1 MRNNT
6 WNRMFGWT
14 LMALLLIGG
23 AALAQ
28 DLTADDIL
36 DRMETEGDVLAEGS
50 MIVQMR
56 FDNVYSDGTTAS
68 NTFAG
73 LSKPGKSLMVFLE
86 PEDVQGTIFLTLDP
100 EAEDAD
106 TRLWL
111 YLPLLGIPK
120 ELVSE
125 EDRGGSFAD
134 SSISYEDIGGD
145 GQREDYDAVLI
156 GEEVVTVG
164 NEDRTAY
171 VLESTAKPDAD
182 KDIVRTVL
190 WVDKESFVMLRMEA
204 YNDLGNLE
212 QTLEVIELGE
222 FEGHLVVDGML
233 ARDVLE
239 ESETTIVF
247 LERRRPA
254 DEIPDEVFDPE
265 TLASFDPAAWGL

>member
-6 WNRMFGWT
+6 WNRMFDWT
-14 LMALLLIGG
+14 LIALLLIGG
-23 AALAQ
+23 TALAQ
-28 DLTADDIL
+28 DLTTDDIL

-50 MIVQMR
+50 MIGQMR

-73 LSKPGKSLMVFLE
+73 LSKPGKSLMYFRE
-86 PEDVQGTIFLTLDP
+86 PEDVRGTIFLTLDP
-100 EAEDAD
+100 EEENAD

-125 EDRGGSFAD
+125 EDRGGSFAG
-134 SSISYEDIGGD
+134 SSISYEDISSD
-145 GQREDYDAVLI
+145 DQREDYDAVLI
-156 GEEVVTVG
+156 GEEVVAVG

-182 KDIVRTVL
+182 EDIVRTVL

-212 QTLEVIELGE
+212 QTLDVIELGE

-233 ARDVLE
+233 ARNVLE
-239 ESETTIVF
+239 ESETTITF

-265 TLASFDPAAWGL
+265 TLVSFDPAAWGL

>member
-6 WNRMFGWT
+6 WNKMFGWT

-36 DRMETEGDVLAEGS
+36 DRMQIEGDVLAEGS
-50 MIVQMR
+50 MIMQMQ

-73 LSKPGKSLMVFLE
+73 LSKPNKSLMVFLE

-100 EAEDAD
+100 EEENAD

-111 YLPLLGIPK
+111 YLPLLDIPK

-125 EDRGGSFAD
+125 EARSGSFAG
-134 SSISYEDIGGD
+134 SSISYKDIGGGD
-145 GQREDYDAVLI
+145 QREDSDAVLI
-156 GEEVVTVG
+156 GEETITVG
-164 NEDRTAY
+164 DESRIAF
-171 VLESTAKPDAD
+171 VIESTAKPDAD

-190 WVDKESFVMLRMEA
+190 WVDKESFVMLKMEA
-204 YNDLGNLE
+204 YNDLGSLE
-212 QTLEVIELGE
+212 QTLNVIELGE
-222 FEGHLVVDGML
+222 FEGHLVVDGMH

-239 ESETTIVF
+239 ESETTITF

>member
-6 WNRMFGWT
+6 WNKMFGWT

-28 DLTADDIL
+28 DLTVDDIL

-56 FDNVYSDGTTAS
+56 FDNAYSDGTTAS

-73 LSKPGKSLMVFLE
+73 LSKPNKSLMYFLE
-86 PEDVQGTIFLTLDP
+86 PEDVRGTIFLTLEP
-100 EAEDAD
+100 EEEDAD

-125 EDRGGSFAD
+125 EARGGSFAG

-145 GQREDYDAVLI
+145 DQREDYDAVLI

-182 KDIVRTVL
+182 QDIVRTVL
-190 WVDKESFVMLRMEA
+190 WVDKESFVMLKMET

-212 QTLEVIELGE
+212 QALDVIELGE

-239 ESETTIVF
+239 ESETTITF

-254 DEIPDEVFDPE
+254 GEIPDEVFDPE
-265 TLASFDPAAWGL
+265 TLVSFDPAAWGL

>member
-1 MRNNT
+1 MRNNI
-6 WNRMFGWT
+6 WNKVFGWT
-14 LMALLLIGG
+14 LMALLLLGG

-28 DLTADDIL
+28 DLTADEIL

-50 MIVQMR
+50 TIVKMR

-73 LSKPGKSLMVFLE
+73 LSKPGKSLMYFLE

-125 EDRGGSFAD
+125 EARGGSFAG
-134 SSISYEDIGGD
+134 SSISYEDIGSD
-145 GQREDYDAVLI
+145 DQREDYDAVLI
-156 GEEVVTVG
+156 REKVVTVG

-182 KDIVRTVL
+182 QDIVRTVL

-204 YNDLGNLE
+204 YNDLGSLE
-212 QTLEVIELGE
+212 QTLDVIELGE

-233 ARDVLE
+233 ARNVLE
-239 ESETTIVF
+239 ESETTITF

-254 DEIPDEVFDPE
+254 GEIPDEVFDPE

>member
-1 MRNNT
+1 MV
-6 WNRMFGWT
+6 GWT
-14 LMALLLIGG
+14 LTALLLISG

-36 DRMETEGDVLAEGS
+36 DRMQIEGDVLAEGS
-50 MIVQMR
+50 MIMQMQ

-73 LSKPGKSLMVFLE
+73 LSKPNMSLMVFLE

-100 EAEDAD
+100 KAEDAD

-125 EDRGGSFAD
+125 EARGGSFAG

-145 GQREDYDAVLI
+145 DQREDYDAVLI
-156 GEEVVTVG
+156 GEEVLTVG

-182 KDIVRTVL
+182 EDIVRTVL
-190 WVDKESFVMLRMEA
+190 WVDKESFVMLKMEA

-212 QTLEVIELGE
+212 QALDVIELGE
-222 FEGHLVVDGML
+222 FEGHLVVDGMH

-239 ESETTIVF
+239 ESETTITF

-254 DEIPDEVFDPE
+254 GEIPDEVFDPE
-265 TLASFDPAAWGL
+265 TLASFDPAVWGF

>member
-28 DLTADDIL
+28 DLTAGDIL

>member
-36 DRMETEGDVLAEGS
+36 DRMETESDVLAEGS

-73 LSKPGKSLMVFLE
+73 LSKPNKSLMVFLE

-100 EAEDAD
+100 EAEDED

-182 KDIVRTVL
+182 EDIVRTVL

-212 QTLEVIELGE
+212 QTLDVIELGE

>member
-1 MRNNT
+1 MRNNR

-36 DRMETEGDVLAEGS
+36 DRMQIEGDVLAEGS
-50 MIVQMR
+50 TIVQMR

-73 LSKPGKSLMVFLE
+73 LSKPGKSLMYFLE
-86 PEDVQGTIFLTLDP
+86 PEDVRGTIFLTLDP
-100 EAEDAD
+100 EEENAD

-125 EDRGGSFAD
+125 EARGGSFAG
-134 SSISYEDIGGD
+134 SSISYEDIGSD
-145 GQREDYDAVLI
+145 DQREDYDAVLI
-156 GEEVVTVG
+156 GEETITVG
-164 NEDRTAY
+164 DENRIAF
-171 VLESTAKPDAD
+171 VIESTAKPGVDE
-182 KDIVRTVL
+182 DIVRTVL
-190 WVDKESFVMLRMEA
+190 RVDKENFVMLKMEA

-212 QTLEVIELGE
+212 QTLDVIELGE

-239 ESETTIVF
+239 ESETTITF
-247 LERRRPA
+247 LERRRP
-254 DEIPDEVFDPE
+254 DGEIPDEVFDPE
-265 TLASFDPAAWGL
+265 NLVSFDPAAWGL

>member
-1 MRNNT
+1 MRNNI
-6 WNRMFGWT
+6 WNKVFGWT
-14 LMALLLIGG
+14 LMALLLLGG

-28 DLTADDIL
+28 DLTADEIL

-50 MIVQMR
+50 MVVQMR

-73 LSKPGKSLMVFLE
+73 LSKPGKSLMYFLE

-125 EDRGGSFAD
+125 EARGGSFAG
-134 SSISYEDIGGD
+134 SSISYEDIGSD
-145 GQREDYDAVLI
+145 DQREDYDAVLI
-156 GEEVVTVG
+156 REKVVTVG

-182 KDIVRTVL
+182 QDIVRTVL

-204 YNDLGNLE
+204 YNDLGSLE
-212 QTLEVIELGE
+212 QTLDVIELGE

-233 ARDVLE
+233 ARNVLE
-239 ESETTIVF
+239 ESETTITF

-254 DEIPDEVFDPE
+254 GEIPDEVFDPE

>member
-6 WNRMFGWT
+6 WNKMFGWT
-14 LMALLLIGG
+14 LMALLLSGG
-23 AALAQ
+23 ATLAQ
-28 DLTADDIL
+28 DLTVDDIL

-50 MIVQMR
+50 MVVQMR

-73 LSKPGKSLMVFLE
+73 LSKPNKSLMYFLE
-86 PEDVQGTIFLTLDP
+86 PEDVRGTIFLTLDP
-100 EAEDAD
+100 EEEDAD

-125 EDRGGSFAD
+125 EARGGSFAG

-145 GQREDYDAVLI
+145 DQREDYDAVLI

-182 KDIVRTVL
+182 EDIVRTVL
-190 WVDKESFVMLRMEA
+190 WVDKENFVMLRMEA

-212 QTLEVIELGE
+212 QTLDVIELGE

-239 ESETTIVF
+239 ESETTITF

-254 DEIPDEVFDPE
+254 GEIPDEVFDPE
-265 TLASFDPAAWGL
+265 TLVSFDPAAWGL

>member
-6 WNRMFGWT
+6 RNKMFGWT
-14 LMALLLIGG
+14 LIALLLIGG

-28 DLTADDIL
+28 NLTADDIL

-73 LSKPGKSLMVFLE
+73 LSKPNMSLMVFLE

-125 EDRGGSFAD
+125 EARGGSFAG
-134 SSISYEDIGGD
+134 SSISYEDIGSD
-145 GQREDYDAVLI
+145 DQREDYDAVLI

-182 KDIVRTVL
+182 EDVVRTVL
-190 WVDKESFVMLRMEA
+190 WVDKESFVMLKMEA
-204 YNDLGNLE
+204 YNDLGSLD
-212 QTLEVIELGE
+212 QTLNVIELGE
-222 FEGHLVVDGML
+222 FEGHLVVDGMH

-239 ESETTIVF
+239 ESETTITF

-254 DEIPDEVFDPE
+254 GEIPDEVFDPE

>member
-1 MRNNT
+1 MRNNI
-6 WNRMFGWT
+6 WNKIFGWT
-14 LMALLLIGG
+14 LMALLLVGG

-28 DLTADDIL
+28 DLTSDDIL
-36 DRMETEGDVLAEGS
+36 DRRQTEGDVLAEGS
-50 MIVQMR
+50 MVVQMR

-73 LSKPGKSLMVFLE
+73 LSKPGKSLMYFLE

-100 EAEDAD
+100 EEENAD

-125 EDRGGSFAD
+125 EARGGSFAG
-134 SSISYEDIGGD
+134 SSISYEDIGSD
-145 GQREDYDAVLI
+145 NQREDYDAVLI
-156 GEEVVTVG
+156 GEETITVG
-164 NEDRTAY
+164 DENRIAF
-171 VLESTAKPDAD
+171 VIESTAKPDVD
-182 KDIVRTVL
+182 ENIVRTVL
-190 WVDKESFVMLRMEA
+190 WVDKEDFVMLKMEA

-212 QTLEVIELGE
+212 QTLDVIELGE

-239 ESETTIVF
+239 ESETTITF

-254 DEIPDEVFDPE
+254 GEIPDEVFDPE

>member
-1 MRNNT
+1 MRSNR
-6 WNRMFGWT
+6 WNKMFGWT

-28 DLTADDIL
+28 ELTADDIL
-36 DRMETEGDVLAEGS
+36 DRMEAESDVLAEGS
-50 MIVQMR
+50 MIIQMR

-73 LSKPGKSLMVFLE
+73 LSKPNMSLMYFLE
-86 PEDVQGTIFLTLDP
+86 PEDVRGTIFLTLDP
-100 EAEDAD
+100 EAEGAN

-125 EDRGGSFAD
+125 EARGGSFAG

-145 GQREDYDAVLI
+145 DQREDYDAVLI

-164 NEDRTAY
+164 NEDRIAY
-171 VLESTAKPDAD
+171 VIESTAKPDAD
-182 KDIVRTVL
+182 EDIVRTVL
-190 WVDKESFVMLRMEA
+190 WVDKENFVMLKMEA
-204 YNDLGNLE
+204 YNDLGSLE
-212 QTLEVIELGE
+212 QTLNVIELGE
-222 FEGHLVVDGML
+222 FEGHLVVDGMH

-239 ESETTIVF
+239 ESETTITF
-247 LERRRPA
+247 LERRRP
-254 DEIPDEVFDPE
+254 DGEIPDEVFDPE
-265 TLASFDPAAWGL
+265 TLASFDPAAWSL

>member
-1 MRNNT
+1 MRNNR
-6 WNRMFGWT
+6 WDKLFGWT
-14 LMALLLIGG
+14 LIALLLIGG

-28 DLTADDIL
+28 DLTSDDIL
-36 DRMETEGDVLAEGS
+36 DRMETEGDVLTEGS
-50 MIVQMR
+50 TVVQMR

-68 NTFAG
+68 NTFAV
-73 LSKPGKSLMVFLE
+73 LSKPGKSLMYFLE
-86 PEDVQGTIFLTLDP
+86 PEDVRGTIFLTLDP
-100 EAEDAD
+100 EEENAD
-106 TRLWL
+106 TRLCL

-125 EDRGGSFAD
+125 EARGGSFAG
-134 SSISYEDIGGD
+134 SSISYEDIGSD
-145 GQREDYDAVLI
+145 DQREDYDAVVI

-182 KDIVRTVL
+182 EDIVRTVL

-204 YNDLGNLE
+204 YNELGNLE
-212 QTLEVIELGE
+212 QTLDVIELGE

-239 ESETTIVF
+239 ESETTITF

-254 DEIPDEVFDPE
+254 GEIPDEVFDPE
-265 TLASFDPAAWGL
+265 TLVSFDPAAWGL

>member
-6 WNRMFGWT
+6 RNKMFGWT
-14 LMALLLIGG
+14 LIALLLIGG

-28 DLTADDIL
+28 NLTADDIL

-73 LSKPGKSLMVFLE
+73 LSKPNMSLMVFLE

-125 EDRGGSFAD
+125 EARGGSFAG
-134 SSISYEDIGGD
+134 SSISYEDIGSD
-145 GQREDYDAVLI
+145 NQREDYDAVLI

-182 KDIVRTVL
+182 EDVVRTVL
-190 WVDKESFVMLRMEA
+190 WVDKESFVMLKMEA
-204 YNDLGNLE
+204 YNDLGSLE
-212 QTLEVIELGE
+212 QTLNVIELGE
-222 FEGHLVVDGML
+222 FEGHLVVDGMH

-239 ESETTIVF
+239 ESETTITF

-254 DEIPDEVFDPE
+254 GEIPDEVFDPE

>member
-6 WNRMFGWT
+6 WNKMFSGT

-36 DRMETEGDVLAEGS
+36 DRMETKGDVLAEGS
-50 MIVQMR
+50 MVVQMR

-73 LSKPGKSLMVFLE
+73 LSKPNKSLMYFLE

-125 EDRGGSFAD
+125 EARGGSFAG
-134 SSISYEDIGGD
+134 SSISYEDIGSD
-145 GQREDYDAVLI
+145 NQREDYDAVLI
-156 GEEVVTVG
+156 GEETITVG
-164 NEDRTAY
+164 DENRIAF
-171 VLESTAKPDAD
+171 VIESTAKPGVDE
-182 KDIVRTVL
+182 DIVRTVL
-190 WVDKESFVMLRMEA
+190 WVDKESFVMLKMEA

-212 QTLEVIELGE
+212 QTLDVIELGE

-239 ESETTIVF
+239 ESETTITF

-254 DEIPDEVFDPE
+254 GEIPDEVFDPE
-265 TLASFDPAAWGL
+265 TLAGFDPAAWGL

>member
-6 WNRMFGWT
+6 RNKMVGWT
-14 LMALLLIGG
+14 LTALLLISG

-36 DRMETEGDVLAEGS
+36 DRMQIEGDVLAEGS
-50 MIVQMR
+50 MIMQMQ

-73 LSKPGKSLMVFLE
+73 LSKPNMSLMVFLE

-100 EAEDAD
+100 KAEDAD

-125 EDRGGSFAD
+125 EARGGSFAG

-145 GQREDYDAVLI
+145 DQREDYDAVLI
-156 GEEVVTVG
+156 GEEVLTVG

-182 KDIVRTVL
+182 EDIVRTVL
-190 WVDKESFVMLRMEA
+190 WVDKESFVMLKMEA

-212 QTLEVIELGE
+212 QALDVIELGE
-222 FEGHLVVDGML
+222 FEGHLVVDGMH

-239 ESETTIVF
+239 ESETTITF
-247 LERRRPA
+247 LERLRPA
-254 DEIPDEVFDPE
+254 GEIPDEVFDPE
-265 TLASFDPAAWGL
+265 TLAVFDPAAWGL

>member
-6 WNRMFGWT
+6 WNKMFGWT

-28 DLTADDIL
+28 DLTVDDIL

-56 FDNVYSDGTTAS
+56 FDNAYSDGTTAS

-73 LSKPGKSLMVFLE
+73 LSKPNKSLMYFLE
-86 PEDVQGTIFLTLDP
+86 PEDVRGTIFLTLEP
-100 EAEDAD
+100 EEEDAD

-125 EDRGGSFAD
+125 EARGGSFAG

-145 GQREDYDAVLI
+145 DQREDYDAVLI

-182 KDIVRTVL
+182 QDIVRTVL
-190 WVDKESFVMLRMEA
+190 WVDKESFVMLKMEA

-212 QTLEVIELGE
+212 QTLDVIELGE

-239 ESETTIVF
+239 ESETTITF

-254 DEIPDEVFDPE
+254 GEIPDEVFDPE
-265 TLASFDPAAWGL
+265 TLVSFDPAAWGL

>member
-73 LSKPGKSLMVFLE
+73 LSKPGKSLMLFLE

-182 KDIVRTVL
+182 EDIVRTVL

-212 QTLEVIELGE
+212 QTLDVIELGE

>member
-6 WNRMFGWT
+6 RNKMFGWT
-14 LMALLLIGG
+14 LIALLLIGG

-28 DLTADDIL
+28 NLTADDIL

-73 LSKPGKSLMVFLE
+73 LSKPNMSLMVFLE

-125 EDRGGSFAD
+125 EARGGSFAG
-134 SSISYEDIGGD
+134 SSISYEDIGSD
-145 GQREDYDAVLI
+145 DQREDYDAVLI

-171 VLESTAKPDAD
+171 VLESTAKPDAEED
-182 KDIVRTVL
+182 VVRTVL
-190 WVDKESFVMLRMEA
+190 WVDKESFVMLKMEA

-212 QTLEVIELGE
+212 RTLNVIELGE
-222 FEGHLVVDGML
+222 FEGHLVVDGMH

-239 ESETTIVF
+239 ESETTITF
-247 LERRRPA
+247 LERRRP
-254 DEIPDEVFDPE
+254 DGEIPDEVFDPE
-265 TLASFDPAAWGL
+265 NLVSFDPAAWGL

>member
-6 WNRMFGWT
+6 WNKMFGWT

-50 MIVQMR
+50 MVVQMR
-56 FDNVYSDGTTAS
+56 FDNIYSDGTTAS

-73 LSKPGKSLMVFLE
+73 LSKPGKSLMYFLE
-86 PEDVQGTIFLTLDP
+86 PEDVRGTIFLTLEP
-100 EAEDAD
+100 EAEDAG

-125 EDRGGSFAD
+125 EARGGSFAG

-145 GQREDYDAVLI
+145 DQRESYDAVLI

-171 VLESTAKPDAD
+171 VLESTAKPDANE
-182 KDIVRTVL
+182 DIVRTVL
-190 WVDKESFVMLRMEA
+190 WVDKESFVMLKMEA

-212 QTLEVIELGE
+212 QALDVIELGE

-239 ESETTIVF
+239 ESETTITF

-254 DEIPDEVFDPE
+254 GEIPDEVFDPE
-265 TLASFDPAAWGL
+265 NLASFDPTAWGL

>member
-6 WNRMFGWT
+6 RNKMFGWT
-14 LMALLLIGG
+14 LTALLLIGG

-36 DRMETEGDVLAEGS
+36 DRMQIEGDVLAEGS
-50 MIVQMR
+50 MIMQMQ

-73 LSKPGKSLMVFLE
+73 LSKPNKSLMVFLE

-100 EAEDAD
+100 EEENAD

-111 YLPLLGIPK
+111 YLPLLDIPK

-125 EDRGGSFAD
+125 EARSGSFAG
-134 SSISYEDIGGD
+134 SSISYKDIGGGD
-145 GQREDYDAVLI
+145 QREDSDAVLI
-156 GEEVVTVG
+156 GEETITVG
-164 NEDRTAY
+164 DESRIAF
-171 VLESTAKPDAD
+171 VIESTAKPDAD

-190 WVDKESFVMLRMEA
+190 WVDKESFVMLKMEA
-204 YNDLGNLE
+204 YNDLGSLE
-212 QTLEVIELGE
+212 QTLNVIELGE
-222 FEGHLVVDGML
+222 FEGHLVVDGMH

-239 ESETTIVF
+239 ESETTITF
-247 LERRRPA
+247 LERRRP
-254 DEIPDEVFDPE
+254 DGEIPDEVFDPE
-265 TLASFDPAAWGL
+265 NLVSFDPAAWGL

>member
-6 WNRMFGWT
+6 CNKMFGWT
-14 LMALLLIGG
+14 LIALLLIGG

-28 DLTADDIL
+28 DLTSDDIL

-86 PEDVQGTIFLTLDP
+86 PEDVRGTIFLTLNP
-100 EAEDAD
+100 EEENAD

-125 EDRGGSFAD
+125 EARGGSFAG
-134 SSISYEDIGGD
+134 SSISYEDIGSD
-145 GQREDYDAVLI
+145 DQREDYDAVLI

-182 KDIVRTVL
+182 EDIVRTVL

-212 QTLEVIELGE
+212 QTLDVIKLGE

-233 ARDVLE
+233 ARNVLE
-239 ESETTIVF
+239 ESETTITF
-247 LERRRPA
+247 LERHRPA
-254 DEIPDEVFDPE
+254 GEIPDEVFDPE

>member
-6 WNRMFGWT
+6 RNKMVGWT
-14 LMALLLIGG
+14 LTALLLISG

-36 DRMETEGDVLAEGS
+36 DRMQIEGDVLAEGS
-50 MIVQMR
+50 MIMQMQ

-73 LSKPGKSLMVFLE
+73 LSKPNMSLMVFLE

-125 EDRGGSFAD
+125 EARGGSFAG

-145 GQREDYDAVLI
+145 DQREDYDAVLI
-156 GEEVVTVG
+156 GEEVLTVG

-182 KDIVRTVL
+182 EDIVRTVL
-190 WVDKESFVMLRMEA
+190 WVDKESFVMLKMEA

-212 QTLEVIELGE
+212 QALDVIELGE
-222 FEGHLVVDGML
+222 FEGHLVVDGMH

-239 ESETTIVF
+239 ESETTITF
-247 LERRRPA
+247 LERLRPA
-254 DEIPDEVFDPE
+254 GEIPDEVFDPE
-265 TLASFDPAAWGL
+265 TLAVFDPAAWGL

>member
-6 WNRMFGWT
+6 RNKMVGWT
-14 LMALLLIGG
+14 LTALLLISG

-36 DRMETEGDVLAEGS
+36 DRMQIEGDVLAEGS
-50 MIVQMR
+50 MIMQMQ

-73 LSKPGKSLMVFLE
+73 LSKPNMSLMVFLE

-100 EAEDAD
+100 KAEDAD

-125 EDRGGSFAD
+125 EARGGSFAG

-145 GQREDYDAVLI
+145 DQREDYDAVLI
-156 GEEVVTVG
+156 GEEVLTVG

-182 KDIVRTVL
+182 EDIVRTVL
-190 WVDKESFVMLRMEA
+190 WVDKESFVMLKMEA

-212 QTLEVIELGE
+212 QALDVIELGE
-222 FEGHLVVDGML
+222 FEGHLVVDGMH

-239 ESETTIVF
+239 ESETTITF

-254 DEIPDEVFDPE
+254 GEIPDEVFDPE
-265 TLASFDPAAWGL
+265 NLASFNPTAWGF

>member
-6 WNRMFGWT
+6 CNKMFGWT
-14 LMALLLIGG
+14 LIALLLIGG

-28 DLTADDIL
+28 DLTSDDIL

-86 PEDVQGTIFLTLDP
+86 PEDVRGTIFLTLNP
-100 EAEDAD
+100 EEENAD

-125 EDRGGSFAD
+125 EARGGSFAG
-134 SSISYEDIGGD
+134 SSFSYEDIGSD
-145 GQREDYDAVLI
+145 DQREDYDAVLI
-156 GEEVVTVG
+156 GEEVVAVG

-182 KDIVRTVL
+182 EDIVRTVL

-212 QTLEVIELGE
+212 QTLDVIELGE
-222 FEGHLVVDGML
+222 FEGQLVVDGML
-233 ARDVLE
+233 ARNVLE
-239 ESETTIVF
+239 ESETTITF

-254 DEIPDEVFDPE
+254 GEIPDEVFDSE

>member
-6 WNRMFGWT
+6 WNKMFGWT
-14 LMALLLIGG
+14 LIALLLIGG

-28 DLTADDIL
+28 DLTVDDIL

-56 FDNVYSDGTTAS
+56 FDNAYSDGTTAS

-73 LSKPGKSLMVFLE
+73 LSKPGKSLMYFLE
-86 PEDVQGTIFLTLDP
+86 PEDVRGTILLTLEP
-100 EAEDAD
+100 EEEDAD

-125 EDRGGSFAD
+125 EARGGSFAG

-145 GQREDYDAVLI
+145 DQREDYDAVLI

-171 VLESTAKPDAD
+171 VLESTAKPEVD

-190 WVDKESFVMLRMEA
+190 WVDKEGFVMLKMEA

-212 QTLEVIELGE
+212 QTLDVLALAE
-222 FEGHLVVDGML
+222 FEGHLIAAQMV

-239 ESETTIVF
+239 ESETTITI

-254 DEIPDEVFDPE
+254 EEIPDEVFDYE
-265 TLASFDPAAWGL
+265 NLVSFDPAAWGL